1 MKKSKLDIG
10 INYSKE
16 NAAELQRTDAW
27 LLERNGDVS
36 ASITKKL
43 MSCGKGGT
51 NISWNERAKVYNF
64 SAGVVKFVYEKMQQ
78 RKTNRY
84 IDQGQGTKE
93 MRYGTI
99 IEPLIFKAAKKHPAI
114 KKFLKKG
121 YTLELVGYKSFH
133 DLPGAGAS
141 SDAVLKNQKGKVVM
155 SVEMKACTGWGTHY
169 ERTFNL
175 MDDKNMDFWQTQSQ
189 MAAWR
194 VKKCIYIVAEPPT
207 KINKYVFH
215 EGDIEELYKEW
226 RKECKLS
233 VQVIKASKIHQ
244 SALKERIRVVN
255 TIVDAY
261 LDDESKDLRELTFEI
276 INQYKNK
283 SK

>member
-1 MKKSKLDIG
+1 MKESKLDLG
-10 INYSKE
+10 IDYTAE
-16 NAAELQRTDAW
+16 NDAALQRTDAW

-43 MSCGKGGT
+43 MACGKGGT
-51 NISWNERAKVYNF
+51 NISWNERAKIYNF

-78 RKTNRY
+78 RKTQRY

-99 IEPLIFKAAKKHPAI
+99 IEPLIFKAAKKHPLI
-114 KKFLKKG
+114 KKYLAKG

-133 DLPGAGAS
+133 DLPNAGAS
-141 SDAVLKNQKGKVVM
+141 SDAVLKNKKGKVVM

-194 VKKCIYIVAEPPT
+194 VKKCIYIVSEPP
-207 KINKYVFH
+207 KSISKYVFY
-215 EGDIEELYKEW
+215 EGDIEDLYKEW
-226 RKECKLS
+226 KKECKITIQT
-233 VQVIKASKIHQ
+233 VKASKIHQ
-244 SALKERIRVVN
+244 HALKERIRVVN
-255 TIVDAY
+255 KIVDAY
-261 LDDESKDLRELTFEI
+261 LAGDSMDLKELTYAI
-276 INQYKNK
+276 IDEYKNEK
-283 SK
+283 G